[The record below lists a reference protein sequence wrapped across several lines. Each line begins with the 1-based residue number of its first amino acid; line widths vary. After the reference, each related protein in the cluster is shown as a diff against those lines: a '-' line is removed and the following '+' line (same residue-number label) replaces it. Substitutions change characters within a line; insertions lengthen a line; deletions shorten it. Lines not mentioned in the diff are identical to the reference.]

1 MLSDTVSVDDAV
13 FSETSS
19 PVNPRKEYLSFVMT
33 DAALLHATLSHSAVR
48 HNILHGLPSPDS
60 VYRIAKAIQIVNRR
74 LRRPVPEVGRV
85 FRSRSL

>member
-1 MLSDTVSVDDAV
+1 MLSDTGSVDDAV

-60 VYRIAKAIQIVNRR
+60 VYHKAKAIQIVNHR
-74 LRRPVPEVGRV
+74 LRQSVPEVCNVLR
-85 FRSRSL
+85 FHSS